1 MKAIKRSYLVEI
13 NLGNTAP
20 GNGAN
25 INFQDYPQLR
35 NIYLAGLTVLESNSV
50 TKSPAGKNVV
60 NDTKGITITLL
71 DMQNQEVLHQ
81 YPTQDLDP
89 YFTSGFYRD
98 LVPFKIQLV
107 KSYITILNNSGL
119 LANESVLINI
129 FYYTEAEYEAAKSN
143 QPSKRSGARGRK

>member
-20 GNGAN
+20 SNGAN

-35 NIYLAGLTVLESNSV
+35 NIYLAGVTVLDSNTA
-50 TKSPAGKNVV
+50 TKSPSGKTVV
-60 NDTKGITITLL
+60 SNTTGITLTML
-71 DMQNQEVLHQ
+71 DMFNQEITHQ
-81 YPTQDLDP
+81 YPTLDLNP
-89 YFTSGFYRD
+89 YYNSGFYRD

-119 LANESVLINI
+119 NANESVLINI
-129 FYYTEAEYEAAKSN
+129 FYYTEAEYEQAKSN
-143 QPSKRSGARGRK
+143 QPGQRGGARGRK